1 MGGED
6 DFLLITALHSVQLLP
21 HGMQPIQRIYGIVG
35 AREGR
40 WADAEKLGEF
50 RVLWGWWW
58 SILLWRILEVVEE
71 SGHHVGLLGEDLGEN
86 GIGIWWWWRWRW
98 IALVV
103 VVAAFRLVA
112 ITSISTS
119 PGHHHLK
126 TPHRTNKQRE
136 S

>member
-1 MGGED
+1 
-6 DFLLITALHSVQLLP
+6 
-21 HGMQPIQRIYGIVG
+21 MQPIQRIHGVVG

-40 WADAEKLGEF
+40 WADAEELGEF

-71 SGHHVGLLGEDLGEN
+71 SSHHVGLLGEDLGEN
-86 GIGIWWWWRWRW
+86 GVGVWWWWWRRRRRWRW
-98 IALVV
+98 VALMV

-112 ITSISTS
+112 ITGVSTS

-126 TPHRTNKQRE
+126 TPHRTSKQRE
-136 S
+136 LTIKANHPRLP